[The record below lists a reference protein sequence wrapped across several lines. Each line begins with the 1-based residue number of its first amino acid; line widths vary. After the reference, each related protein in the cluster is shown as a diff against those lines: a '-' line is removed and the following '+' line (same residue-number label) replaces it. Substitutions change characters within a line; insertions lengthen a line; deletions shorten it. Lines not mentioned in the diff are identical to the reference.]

1 MSVFTKTAV
10 IGTGGLLGASGVAL
24 YQNDKFDHQDASE
37 SLRELGQGFSI
48 GAATVA
54 GLYLTR
60 GAVGVYKQTFNAA
73 DSNFGATQQQT
84 AAAVGIHGTPTVTP

>member
-1 MSVFTKTAV
+1 MSVFTKTVV

-24 YQNDKFDHQDASE
+24 YQNDKFDQQDASE

-60 GAVGVYKQTFNAA
+60 GAVGFYKQTFNAA
-73 DSNFGATQQQT
+73 DSNFAAVQQQT
-84 AAAVGIHGTPTVTP
+84 AAAVGIHGTPAVTP

>member
-1 MSVFTKTAV
+1 MSVFTKTVV

-24 YQNDKFDHQDASE
+24 YQNDKFDQQDASE

-73 DSNFGATQQQT
+73 DSNFGAAQQQT
-84 AAAVGIHGTPTVTP
+84 AAAVGIRGTPTATP